1 MKTQIVKD
9 LLARDWIWDPW
20 MPGKLLCE
28 GGSINLNFKDKV
40 LVIYDD
46 DHQIFDID
54 WLIRM
59 MAYKQVPR
67 KIIQAKLVDQEFMPA
82 YIGVEYDDK
91 DAEILFYI
99 PAKGPAFTGEEF
111 IGMTEE
117 EARAHYMAKV

>member
-99 PAKGPAFTGEEF
+99 PAKGPAFTEEEF

-117 EARAHYMAKV
+117 EARAHYMTKV

>member
-1 MKTQIVKD
+1 MKTQLVKD
-9 LLARDWIWDPW
+9 LLAKDWIWDPW

-40 LVIYDD
+40 LVIYDG

-59 MAYKQVPR
+59 MSYKQVPR
-67 KIIQAKLVDQEFMPA
+67 KIIQAKLVDQEFMSA